1 MTMDNDSG
9 FFEDD
14 DIFFAEETGEE
25 SSPHISGQTW
35 KMLVIDDEE
44 EVHSITQFSLDDYLY
59 QAQPLQIINAY
70 SASEAKDILQ
80 QHDDIALIL
89 LDVVMETDHA
99 GLELVHYIREELQN
113 HLVRIVLRTGQPGQA
128 PEKEVIIKYDIN
140 DYKHKTELT
149 DDKLFT
155 LVTASLRNY
164 IDLTTIESYRLN
176 LEHKVEERTQEL
188 ADKNQELLELNQ
200 ALRYLNQEKN
210 EFLHIAAHDL
220 KNPLFA
226 IQSLANLIATDSAQL
241 KTERIID
248 FGRTI
253 ENSAHEMFN
262 LIKRLMD
269 VNAIE
274 AGKMQFNLEVFNL
287 VDNLKSAINGYQE
300 RAKLKN
306 IILKIDLPQKI
317 EQYHIF
323 LDKHAFSEIIGNIV
337 SNAIKYSPAGKQ
349 VDLIVNQKDQQVCIE
364 VKDQGPGLSTE
375 DQKHLFEKFGRLTP
389 RPTANESSSGLG
401 LFIVKNLVCAMKGE
415 VWCESE
421 LDVGTSFFIS
431 FPLANDMSADT
442 SQALYITSPMSRA
455 EVLQRSFQS
464 VRETESRLVQF
475 LDAMPV
481 GVAVVDHEGKLYY
494 VNQKAQDLLGK
505 GIVPNTTYKNFSEI
519 YQLYHAGSEKLY
531 DPAHYPITPALL
543 EGISSSVDDVEIHH
557 DNETIPLEVWAT
569 PIYDEKQSI
578 SYAIAVFQDI
588 GKRKKS
594 EVEREKFTSELVQLK
609 KAYERF
615 VPREFLNLLDKQHMI
630 DVQLGDQV
638 AKEMTVM
645 FSDIRGFTSL
655 SEDMEPQE
663 IFDFI
668 NNYLGQMEPI
678 ILKHNGF
685 IDKYIGDAIMA
696 LFPTTVDDAVR
707 GSISMLQ
714 TLNQYNNLLQ
724 RAGYPAIKI
733 GIGLNTGPLILGTV
747 GGQNRMDGTV
757 ISDAVNISAR
767 IENLTKKYGSPL
779 LITAQSYIKL
789 KNIMEYH
796 IRVIDSVQVKG
807 KSNKVVVYE
816 IFDADPPAMIEL
828 KLQTLRDFEQGFMC
842 YHNNNIA
849 KARSYFEKV
858 NAINPA
864 DQATLV
870 YLDRCLEKS

>member
-1 MTMDNDSG
+1 MTIDNDSG
-9 FFEDD
+9 VYEDD
-14 DIFFAEETGEE
+14 DIFFAEETSEDN
-25 SSPHISGQTW
+25 IAVFSGQTW

-44 EVHSITQFSLDDYLY
+44 EVHSITQFSLGDYLF
-59 QAQPLQIINAY
+59 QAHQLHILNAY
-70 SASEAKDILQ
+70 SAVEAKDIIS

-89 LDVVMETDHA
+89 LDVVMETDDA
-99 GLELVHYIREELQN
+99 GLQLVKYIREELQN
-113 HLVRIVLRTGQPGQA
+113 NLVRIVLRTGQPGQA

-155 LVTASLRNY
+155 LVTTSLRNY

-176 LEHKVEERTQEL
+176 LEQKVQERTQEL

-200 ALRYLNQEKN
+200 ALRHLNQEKN
-210 EFLHIAAHDL
+210 EFLHIATHDL

-226 IQSLANLIATDSAQL
+226 IQSLANLIATNSSEL
-241 KTERIID
+241 KVERIID

-253 ENSAHEMFN
+253 ENSAGEMFS
-262 LIKRLMD
+262 LIQQLMD

-274 AGKMQFNLEVFNL
+274 SGEMRFNLEVFNL
-287 VDNLKSAINGYQE
+287 IENLQNTINAYREQANLK
-300 RAKLKN
+300 KLSLQ
-306 IILKIDLPQKI
+306 IELPQ
-317 EQYHIF
+317 QYDEYNIF
-323 LDKHAFSEIIGNIV
+323 ADKHALNEIVGNLV
-337 SNAIKYSPAGKQ
+337 SNAIKYSFSGKKIA
-349 VDLIVNQKDQQVCIE
+349 LIVFKQDQHVCIE
-364 VKDQGPGLSTE
+364 IKDQGLGLSAQ
-375 DQKHLFEKFGRLTP
+375 DQTYLFKKFSCLTP

-401 LFIVKNLVCAMKGE
+401 LFIVKNLTLAMKGN

-421 LDVGTSFFIS
+421 LEKGSRFFVK
-431 FPLANDMSADT
+431 FPLANHMPKDAVKE
-442 SQALYITSPMSRA
+442 LYITSPINRA
-455 EVLQRSFQS
+455 ELLQRSFQFL
-464 VRETESRLVQF
+464 RETESRLVQF

-481 GVAVVDHEGKLYY
+481 GVTVVDHAGKLYY

-505 GIVPNTTYKNFSEI
+505 GIVPNTTYENFSEI

-531 DPAHYPITPALL
+531 CASHLPITQAL
-543 EGISSSVDDVEIHH
+543 EGTSSSVDDVEIHH
-557 DNETIPLEVWAT
+557 GGETIPLEVWAT
-569 PIYDEKQSI
+569 PIYTEKKQI
-578 SYAIAVFQDI
+578 SFAIAVFQDI
-588 GKRKKS
+588 TKRKKS
-594 EVEREKFTSELVQLK
+594 EIEREKFTSELVQLK
-609 KAYERF
+609 KSYERF

-630 DVQLGDQV
+630 DVQLGDQIE
-638 AKEMTVM
+638 KEMTVM
-645 FSDIRGFTSL
+645 FSDIRGFTTL

-678 ILKHNGF
+678 ILKHHGF

-724 RAGYPAIKI
+724 RAGYPSIKI

-757 ISDAVNISAR
+757 ISDAVNTAAR
-767 IENLTKKYGSPL
+767 IENLTKLYGAPL
-779 LITAQSYIKL
+779 LITAQSYMKL

-796 IRVIDSVQVKG
+796 IRVIDSVKVKG
-807 KSNKVVVYE
+807 KSNTVVVYE
-816 IFDADPPAMIEL
+816 VFDADEPAVIEL

-842 YHNNNIA
+842 YHNGHIA
-849 KARSYFEKV
+849 KALTFFEKV
-858 NAINPA
+858 NSINPT
-864 DQATLV
+864 DRATLV
-870 YLDRCLEKS
+870 YLERCSEKS